1 MASERVITGTA
12 TIAFAVLAVVLWQD
26 YLSHS
31 NEVYS
36 ERDAVQAQ
44 LTEIDKEIA
53 AARDTDQLAQLSGDR
68 SAAEVLYQEAER
80 RINDMDGWNS
90 LEWKIKNSLRLATP
104 ALAVLF
110 AAFTLL
116 SILNPLKQ
124 DR

>member
-53 AARDTDQLAQLSGDR
+53 AAQDADQLAQLSGDR
-68 SAAEVLYQEAER
+68 AAAEVLYQEAER